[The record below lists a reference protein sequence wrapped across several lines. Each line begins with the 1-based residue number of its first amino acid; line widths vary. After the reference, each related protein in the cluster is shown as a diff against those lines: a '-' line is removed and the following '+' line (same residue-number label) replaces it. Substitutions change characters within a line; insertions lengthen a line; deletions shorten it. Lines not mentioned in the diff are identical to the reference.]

1 MCGCLYGGSREEFFM
16 LGGKVKNCWSCYNMI
31 PVAGGSFNNFSDS
44 DRSEYFAPSSNES
57 ESEGVKLFVGQVI

>member
-1 MCGCLYGGSREEFFM
+1 
-16 LGGKVKNCWSCYNMI
+16 MI